1 MKGWAMLVRRYLARI
16 LSITLIASACSPP
29 SGTAAELPG
38 KVDFNS
44 EIRPILSDRCYKCH
58 GPDNN
63 TRKAKLRL
71 DHEES
76 AKATSNGG
84 LPVVQPGNT
93 GRSELYLR
101 ITATDPDEKMPPPD
115 SNVSLDPEEIGLIK
129 RWIDQGATWGKHWSF
144 ESLQDVPVP
153 GVKQDSWPRNPIDHF
168 ILNRLERENLKP
180 SPSADK
186 EALIRRVAFDLTGLP
201 PTLEEIDTFVEDT
214 ESGAYER
221 MIEAFLSKPA
231 YGEEMTVEWL
241 DLARY
246 SDTFGY
252 QVDRD
257 RFVWPWRDWVIRA
270 FNRNMPYDQFVTW
283 QLAGDLLPNPTDE
296 QILATTFNR
305 LHPQKVEGGSTPEE
319 FRVEYV
325 ADRTHTFG
333 TAFLGLTLQCSRCH
347 DHKYDPLTQKEYYQL
362 FAFFNNID
370 EAGLYSYFTPAVPT
384 PTPLMADDATKTKL
398 AGIESRIQEAAR
410 AITKTDAQ
418 RNDAFEKW
426 LANSPADPL
435 IPGLVADFSFDELKD
450 GKFPNRADPDS
461 PATTSDQNVLEP
473 GHHGNALRL
482 TGDDAVQMQFGNFR
496 RFDPF
501 TVALWMKTPD
511 VKDRAVVYHR
521 SQAWTDAGSRG
532 YELLIEDGRLSAAL
546 IHFWPGNALRL
557 RTVEPIPTN
566 TWTHVT
572 VTYDG
577 SSQAGGLAIHVNGQP
592 ASVEVVRDHL
602 SKNITGGGGD
612 FISIGERMR
621 DRGFKDGLVDDF
633 QVFSRALSP
642 IEVAHLHDGHALR
655 DLLARPTGDLNPGER
670 RSLFDYYLSAVDPVH
685 AAALRTLRDLRIE
698 RSRAIDG
705 IEEIM
710 VMRDL
715 PVEQARPS
723 FVLVRGAYD
732 THGEPVTANT
742 QAALSPFPENA
753 PQNRLGLAQW
763 LTDPRH
769 PLFARVTANR
779 IWQRFFGDGLVRTP
793 EDFGSQGE
801 PPTHPE
807 LLDWLA
813 NRLISSGWDL
823 KDLMRTIVQSA
834 AYQQSSEHRPE
845 LTERD
850 PKNRLL
856 ARVRRNR
863 LSSEMIRDNALAVSD
878 LLARNMGGPPAKPY
892 EVGVSFKPVTPDT
905 GIGLYRR
912 SLYTYWKRTAPAPV
926 MMALDASKRD
936 VCVIRREQTST
947 PLQALVL
954 LNDPQTVEAA
964 CLLAQKLILRH
975 GTDSEAAIQ
984 EMFRLLTSRKP
995 SHAEMEVLERLHR
1008 EQSAY
1013 FENNAESASRFLGNA
1028 NARIEPGLEPN
1039 RLAALGTV
1047 GLALMNFDDCLRKR

>member
-1 MKGWAMLVRRYLARI
+1 MLVRRYLARI

-29 SGTAAELPG
+29 SGAAVALPD

-71 DHEES
+71 DLEES
-76 AKATSNGG
+76 AKTSSKNG
-84 LPVVQPGNT
+84 LPIVQPGNT

-101 ITATDPDEKMPPPD
+101 VASTDPDEKMPPPE
-115 SNVSLDPEEIGLIK
+115 SNVSLDPEEIQLLK

-144 ESLQDVPVP
+144 ESIQDVPVP
-153 GVKQDSWPRNPIDHF
+153 GVKQDSWTLNAIDHF

-180 SPSADK
+180 SPPADK
-186 EALIRRVAFDLTGLP
+186 EALIRRIAFDLTGLP
-201 PTLEEIDTFVEDT
+201 PTLEEIDSFVDDT
-214 ESGAYER
+214 DSGAYER

-231 YGEEMTVEWL
+231 YGEEMAVDWL

-270 FNRNMPYDQFVTW
+270 FNSNMPYDQFVTW

-384 PTPLMADDATKTKL
+384 PTLLMTDDTAKTKL
-398 AGIESRIQEAAR
+398 AQIESRIQEAAQ
-410 AITKTDAQ
+410 ALTKIDAQ
-418 RNDAFEKW
+418 RKNAFEKW
-426 LANSPADPL
+426 LTKLPADPF
-435 IPGLVADFSFDELKD
+435 IPGLVGDFSFDELKD
-450 GKFPNRADPDS
+450 GKFVNRADPDS
-461 PATTSDQNVLEP
+461 PAATNDQNVLEP
-473 GHHGNALRL
+473 GYHGNAVRL
-482 TGDDAVQMQFGNFR
+482 TGDDAVRMNFGNFR

-511 VKDRAVVYHR
+511 IKDRSVVYHR

-532 YELLIEDGRLSAAL
+532 YELLIEDGCLSAAL
-546 IHFWPGNALRL
+546 IHFWPGNALRV
-557 RTVEPIPTN
+557 RTLEPIPTN

-577 SSQAGGLAIHVNGQP
+577 SSEAAGLAIHVNGQP
-592 ASVEVVRDHL
+592 ASVAVVRDHL
-602 SKNITGGGGD
+602 TKNITGGGGD

-633 QVFSRALSP
+633 QVFSTALSP
-642 IEVAHLHDGHALR
+642 IEIAHLHDGHALQ
-655 DLLARPTGDLNPGER
+655 DLLARPTNDLTADER

-685 AAALRTLRDLRIE
+685 AAGIRTLRDLRIE
-698 RSRAIDG
+698 RSRAIDD
-705 IEEIM
+705 IQEIM

-715 PVEQARPS
+715 PEEQARPS

-732 THGEPVTANT
+732 VHGEPVTANT
-742 QAALSPFPENA
+742 QAALSPFPGNA
-753 PQNRLGLAQW
+753 PRNRLGLAQW

-779 IWQRFFGDGLVRTP
+779 IWQKFFGDGLVRTP

-813 NRLISSGWDL
+813 NRLIHSGWDL

-834 AYQQSSEHRPE
+834 TYRQSSEHRPE
-845 LTERD
+845 LIERD

-856 ARVRRNR
+856 ARIRRNR

-878 LLARNMGGPPAKPY
+878 LLARNIGGPPAKPY

-912 SLYTYWKRTAPAPV
+912 SVYTYWKRTGPAPV

-964 CLLAQKLILRH
+964 CLLSQKQILRH
-975 GTDSEAAIQ
+975 GTDSEAAIE

-995 SHAEMEVLERLHR
+995 THAEMEILARLHR

-1013 FENNAESASRFLGNA
+1013 FEKNPEAASRFLGNA
-1028 NARIEPGLEPN
+1028 TARIEPGLEPN